1 MAINF
6 PGTPG
11 NGSQHTASGITWTY
25 DGTTWKADGITSS
38 YTLPTAS
45 STVLGGVK
53 VGSGLSISSGSLSM
67 TGVQYTDTTALN
79 AVSTSTHHGLFAL
92 LNSDGHGYFA
102 RGGTVNVAVTVGVD
116 NVNGQAT
123 GVFYF
128 GGVEKPA
135 LYPINRGV
143 TFIFDQSDSTNATY
157 NSQAHPLMFSTGSDG
172 DHNGHGHYMTGVQ
185 YKLDGVNKTM
195 AEYVSGFAAATT
207 RTAEFTVAANAP
219 DTLYYWCHS
228 HTGQGNSLQVNQ
240 GPWVQLLDKSSS
252 IGELRDV
259 NLSTAPTNGQSL
271 VWDNTNGY
279 WKADTVSGGGGSY
292 ANSDVDAHLN
302 VSGASSGQILSWN
315 GSDYAWVADQTGG
328 GGGSSLTVADENNDL
343 ATAATKLNFV
353 GDGITA
359 SGIGATK
366 TITVTRA
373 QNPIVTWT
381 LTQTGNSAYVFSG
394 DGFPTSQNNPTLT
407 LMRGQTY
414 KFDINAAGSH
424 PTRIQSTGAQ
434 SGGGTPYN
442 DGVTNQDANNG
453 DTLTFVVPMNAPDTL
468 YYQCTAH
475 PAMFGTINIL
485 SQGGGGG
492 GSGLQSRQS
501 FNQAT
506 NSIADGATDN
516 ITITAYKTYSLL
528 SIQTSAAAWVTLYT
542 DQASRTADAGRN
554 ETTDPIPGSGVI
566 AEVITTAAQ
575 TQIITPAT
583 IGWNNEATPVAAV
596 YAKVV
601 NKSGS
606 TAAITVTITA
616 VQLEG

>member
-6 PGTPG
+6 PNTPG

-53 VGSGLSISSGSLSM
+53 VGSGLSISSGTLSM

-157 NSQAHPLMFSTGSDG
+157 NSQAHPLMFSAGPDG
-172 DHNGHGHYMTGVQ
+172 DHNGNGHYMTGVQ

-195 AEYVSGFAAATT
+195 MEYVNGFAAATT

-259 NLSTAPTNGQSL
+259 NLSIAPTDGQSL

-279 WKADTVSGGGGSY
+279 WKADTVSGGGGGGSY
-292 ANSDVDAHLN
+292 TDSDVDTHLN
-302 VSGASSGQILSWN
+302 LSSANVNEVLSWN
-315 GSDYAWVADQTGG
+315 GSDYDWVANSGG
-328 GGGSSLTVADENNDL
+328 GGTTLTIQDEGTNL
-343 ATAATKLNFV
+343 PVAATTINFV
-353 GDGITA
+353 GAGVVA
-359 SGIGATK
+359 SGTGATK
-366 TITVTRA
+366 TITIGTA
-373 QNPIVTWT
+373 ATAPPTITWT
-381 LTQTGNSAYVFSG
+381 LTAPNSDHYVFSG
-394 DGFPTSQNNPTLT
+394 DGFVTGTNDPTLY

-414 KFDINAAGSH
+414 KFVNNSGTTH
-424 PTRIQSTGAQ
+424 PFRIQTDGPTN
-434 SGGGTPYN
+434 GGGNSYN
-442 DGVTNQDANNG
+442 DGITNNDANNG
-453 DTLTFVVPMNAPDTL
+453 DTLTFVVPMDAPDTL

-475 PAMFGTINIL
+475 TEMFGTINIL
-485 SQGGGGG
+485 TQGAPARRTA
-492 GSGLQSRQS
+492 SGTT
-501 FNQAT
+501 A
-506 NSIADGATDN
+506 SIANNTAAN
-516 ITITAYKTYSLL
+516 ITIAAAKTYVLHQ
-528 SIQTSAAAWVTLYT
+528 IETDKAAWVTLYT
-542 DQASRTADAGRN
+542 DDNSRISDANRT
-554 ETTDPIPGSGVI
+554 ELEDPVSGSGVI
-566 AEVITTAAQ
+566 AEIVSTGPAQ
-575 TQIITPAT
+575 QKITPGT
-583 IGWNNEATPVAAV
+583 IGFNYDVTPSTNV
-596 YAKVV
+596 YLKVV

-606 TAAITVTITA
+606 TGTVKVTLTYLA
-616 VQLEG
+616 LEI

>member
-6 PGTPG
+6 PNTPG

-53 VGSGLSISSGSLSM
+53 VGSGLSISSGTLSM

-116 NVNGQAT
+116 NVAGQAT

-172 DHNGHGHYMTGVQ
+172 DHNSNGHYMTGVQ

-195 AEYVSGFAAATT
+195 AEYLSGFAAATT

-228 HTGQGNSLQVNQ
+228 HTGQGNSIQVNQ

-259 NLSTAPTNGQSL
+259 NLSTAPTNGQVLKWVTASNH
-271 VWDNTNGY
+271 WAP
-279 WKADTVSGGGGSY
+279 ADDTGGGGGSY

-328 GGGSSLTVADENNDL
+328 GGGGSLTIADENVDL

-353 GDGITA
+353 GDGVTA
-359 SGIGATK
+359 TGIGATK

-381 LTQTGNSAYVFSG
+381 LTQSGNSTYGFSG
-394 DGFPTSQNNPTLT
+394 DGFPTTQNNPTLY
-407 LMRGQTY
+407 LIRGQTY
-414 KFDINAAGSH
+414 KFVINAAGSH

-434 SGGGTPYN
+434 AGGGTPYN

-453 DTLTFVVPMNAPDTL
+453 QTLTFVVPMDAPDTL
-468 YYQCTAH
+468 YYQCTSH

-485 SQGGGGG
+485 TQGSS
-492 GSGLQSRQS
+492 SGLISR
-501 FNQAT
+501 AT
-506 NSIADGATDN
+506 VSGTTQSIANNAQDVIS
-516 ITITAYKTYSLL
+516 ITGYKSYALL
-528 SIQTSAAAWVTLYT
+528 SIKPSVAAWVTLYT
-542 DQASRTADAGRN
+542 DAAARTADANRVQGA
-554 ETTDPIPGSGVI
+554 DPSPDAGVI
-566 AEVITTAAQ
+566 AEVITTAA
-575 TQIITPAT
+575 AT
-583 IGWNNEATPVAAV
+583 DVKMSPGVIGWNNDTTPSTTI

-606 TAAITVTITA
+606 TGTVN
-616 VQLEG
+616 VELKLLKLEA

>member
-6 PGTPG
+6 PNTPG

-53 VGSGLSISSGSLSM
+53 VGSGLSISSSVLSM

-102 RGGTVNVAVTVGVD
+102 RGGTVNVAVTVAVD

-128 GGVEKPA
+128 DGVEKPA
-135 LYPINRGV
+135 LYSINRGV
-143 TFIFDQSDSTNATY
+143 TFIFDQSNASNANY

-172 DHNGHGHYMTGVQ
+172 DHNSNGHYMTGVQ

-207 RTAEFTVAANAP
+207 RTAEFTVASNAP

-228 HTGQGNSLQVNQ
+228 HTGQGNSLQVSQ

-292 ANSDVDAHLN
+292 ANSDVDTHLN
-302 VSGASSGQILSWN
+302 TGTATSGQILSWN
-315 GSDYAWVADQTGG
+315 GSDYDWVADQTGG
-328 GGGSSLTVADENNDL
+328 GGSSLSIQDEGSAL
-343 ATAATKLNFV
+343 STAATTLNFV
-353 GDGITA
+353 GAGVTA
-359 SGIGATK
+359 SGTGAVK
-366 TITVTRA
+366 TITIA
-373 QNPIVTWT
+373 
-381 LTQTGNSAYVFSG
+381 
-394 DGFPTSQNNPTLT
+394 
-407 LMRGQTY
+407 
-414 KFDINAAGSH
+414 
-424 PTRIQSTGAQ
+424 
-434 SGGGTPYN
+434 
-442 DGVTNQDANNG
+442 
-453 DTLTFVVPMNAPDTL
+453 
-468 YYQCTAH
+468 
-475 PAMFGTINIL
+475 
-485 SQGGGGG
+485 GGG
-492 GSGLQSRQS
+492 GSGLQSRQT
-501 FNQAT
+501 FNAAT
-506 NSIADGATDN
+506 SAIADGAVGN

-528 SIQTSAAAWVTLYT
+528 KIQTSAAAWVTLYT
-542 DQASRTADAGRN
+542 DQTSRTADAGRS
-554 ETTDPIPGSGVI
+554 EATDPLPGSGVI

-583 IGWNNEATPVAAV
+583 IGWNNESTPVASV

-601 NKSGS
+601 NKSGG
-606 TAAITVTITA
+606 TTAITVTITV

>member
-6 PGTPG
+6 PNTPG

-135 LYPINRGV
+135 FYPINRGV
-143 TFIFDQSDSTNATY
+143 TFIFDQSDTTNATY

-172 DHNGHGHYMTGVQ
+172 DHNGNGHYMTGVQ

-228 HTGQGNSLQVNQ
+228 HTGQGNSIQVNQ

-252 IGELRDV
+252 IGELRNVDT
-259 NLSTAPTNGQSL
+259 TAPSNGQVL
-271 VWDNTNGY
+271 KW
-279 WKADTVSGGGGSY
+279 VSASNHWAPANETGGSSY
-292 ANSDVDAHLN
+292 ANSDVDAHINLSSAN
-302 VSGASSGQILSWN
+302 VNEVLSWN
-315 GSDYAWVADQTGG
+315 GSDYDWVANSGG
-328 GGGSSLTVADENNDL
+328 GGTTLTIQDEGSAL
-343 ATAATKLNFV
+343 AVAATTLNFV
-353 GDGITA
+353 GAGVVA
-359 SGIGATK
+359 SGSGAVK
-366 TITVTRA
+366 TITIGTA
-373 QNPIVTWT
+373 ATAPPTISWT
-381 LTQTGNSAYVFSG
+381 FTAPTSAHYVFTG
-394 DGFPTSQNNPTLT
+394 DGFVTGTNDPTLY
-407 LMRGQTY
+407 LIRGQTY
-414 KFDINAAGSH
+414 KFVNNTGTQH
-424 PTRIQSTGAQ
+424 PFRIQTDGPTQ
-434 SGGGTPYN
+434 GGGTQYN
-442 DGVTNQDANNG
+442 DGVTNNDADNG
-453 DTLTFVVPMNAPDTL
+453 VTLTFVVPMDAPDTL
-468 YYQCTAH
+468 YYQCTLH
-475 PAMFGTINIL
+475 TEMFGTINIL
-485 SQGGGGG
+485 SQG

-506 NSIADGATDN
+506 SSIADGATDN

-542 DQASRTADAGRN
+542 DQASRTADSGRN
-554 ETTDPIPGSGVI
+554 ETTDPLPGSGVI

-601 NKSGS
+601 NKSGG

>member
-6 PGTPG
+6 PNTPG

-53 VGSGLSISSGSLSM
+53 VGSGLSISSGTLSM

-116 NVNGQAT
+116 NVAGQAT

-172 DHNGHGHYMTGVQ
+172 DHNGNGHYMTGVQ
-185 YKLDGVNKTM
+185 YKLDGVNVTM
-195 AEYVSGFAAATT
+195 AGYVSGFAAATT
-207 RTAEFTVAANAP
+207 RTAEFTVASNAP

-228 HTGQGNSLQVNQ
+228 HTGQGNSLQVSQ

-252 IGELRDV
+252 IGELRNVDT
-259 NLSTAPTNGQSL
+259 TAPSNGQVL
-271 VWDNTNGY
+271 KW
-279 WKADTVSGGGGSY
+279 VSASNHWAPANETGGSSY

-328 GGGSSLTVADENNDL
+328 GGGGSLTIADENVDL

-353 GDGITA
+353 GDGVTA
-359 SGIGATK
+359 TGIGATK

-381 LTQTGNSAYVFSG
+381 LTQSGNSTYGFSG
-394 DGFPTSQNNPTLT
+394 DGFPTTQNNPTLY
-407 LMRGQTY
+407 LIRGQTY
-414 KFDINAAGSH
+414 KFVINAAGSH

-434 SGGGTPYN
+434 AGGGTPYN

-453 DTLTFVVPMNAPDTL
+453 QTLTFVVPMDAPDTL
-468 YYQCTAH
+468 YYQCTSH

-485 SQGGGGG
+485 TQGSS
-492 GSGLQSRQS
+492 SGLISR
-501 FNQAT
+501 AT
-506 NSIADGATDN
+506 VSGTTQSIANNVSDN
-516 ITITAYKTYSLL
+516 ISIAGYKSYALL
-528 SIQTSAAAWVTLYT
+528 SIKPSVAAWVTLYT
-542 DQASRTADAGRN
+542 DAAARTADANRVQGA
-554 ETTDPIPGSGVI
+554 DPSPDAGVI
-566 AEVITTAAQ
+566 AEVITTAA
-575 TQIITPAT
+575 AT
-583 IGWNNEATPVAAV
+583 DVKMSPGVIGWNNDTTPSTTI

-606 TAAITVTITA
+606 TGTVN
-616 VQLEG
+616 VELKLLKLEA